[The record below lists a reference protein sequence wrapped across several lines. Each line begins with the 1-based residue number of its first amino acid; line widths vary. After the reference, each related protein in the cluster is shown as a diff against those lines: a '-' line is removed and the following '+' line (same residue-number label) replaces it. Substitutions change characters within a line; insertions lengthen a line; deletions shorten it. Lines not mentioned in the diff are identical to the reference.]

1 MTLQTTAFRTVLI
14 ILAAAAILQVHSAL
28 TSEPAIATAATTI
41 RAGDEAGFTP
51 LASVKVDPLSW
62 ISESSPWSWKW
73 MWVAPSGERFFGAE
87 VGFD

>member
-14 ILAAAAILQVHSAL
+14 ILGAAAALQLHSAV
-28 TSEPAIATAATTI
+28 TNEPAIATAATTI
-41 RAGDEAGFTP
+41 QAGDEAGFTP

-62 ISESSPWSWKW
+62 IFESSPGSWKW
-73 MWVAPSGERFFGAE
+73 VWVPPSGERFFGAE